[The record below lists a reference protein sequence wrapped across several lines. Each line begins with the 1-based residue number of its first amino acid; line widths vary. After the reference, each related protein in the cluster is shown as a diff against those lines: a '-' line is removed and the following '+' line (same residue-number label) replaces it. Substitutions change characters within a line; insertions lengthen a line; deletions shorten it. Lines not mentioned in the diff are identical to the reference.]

1 MLKKYENVPHGGG
14 KKTDDRKFLATKT
27 CHDRMS
33 KNPTKSFFLLKEV
46 GEPDFGFTTGTCA
59 QAASVASAR
68 MLLTGEIVPYVI
80 LTTPKGIKVCIEIE
94 NQRISEHEASCSVQ
108 KFSGSDSDVTNGI
121 KIFST
126 VRKVSKKIVTN
137 SQRNEASEA
146 GGIKI
151 IGGEGVGR
159 VTLPGL
165 DQKAGEAAINSV
177 PRKMIRDGVQAEL
190 GDLKESLEVEI
201 SVPNG
206 EEIAKQTFNPKL
218 GIVGGISILGTS
230 GIVEPMSEQAILDT
244 IQVEMN
250 VRKAQG
256 FSVLPVVPGNYGA
269 DFLQKEFGFSP
280 ETAVHCSNFVYD
292 TVLMARKTGF
302 KKMLFCGH
310 IGKLVKVAG
319 GIPNT
324 HSKYGDHRMEILA
337 EITRNFVSKSAF
349 SSIGNEL
356 SACISTEQAIHVLD
370 SIDER
375 KTRDKIMQE
384 IARRIQA
391 QMNEWAGGEIQTEVV
406 IFTNEHGL
414 LAETSG
420 VQTLMREIRII
431 SPSKIALRDSP

>member
-1 MLKKYENVPHGGG
+1 MEKRE
-14 KKTDDRKFLATKT
+14 
-27 CHDRMS
+27 
-33 KNPTKSFFLLKEV
+33 NPTKSFFLLKEA

-94 NQRISEHEASCSVQ
+94 NQRISEDEASCSVQ

-137 SQRNEASEA
+137 SQRNEASDA

-165 DQKAGEAAINSV
+165 DQKTGEAAINRV
-177 PRKMIRDGVQAEL
+177 PRIMICDGVQAEL
-190 GDLKESLEVEI
+190 EKMRTACHSELDSESLEVEI

-292 TVLMARKTGF
+292 TVLMAKKMGF

-337 EITRNFVSKSAF
+337 EITRNFVSESAF
-349 SSIGNEL
+349 SSIGSEL

-370 SIDER
+370 SIDANNSSDSSSSH
-375 KTRDKIMQE
+375 KTRDRIMQE
-384 IARRIQA
+384 IAQRIQA
-391 QMNEWAGGEIQTEVV
+391 QMNEWGSGEIQTEVV

-420 VQTLMREIRII
+420 ARKYVE
-431 SPSKIALRDSP
+431 KIKTCDTIES

>member
-1 MLKKYENVPHGGG
+1 MEKRE
-14 KKTDDRKFLATKT
+14 
-27 CHDRMS
+27 
-33 KNPTKSFFLLKEV
+33 NPTKSFFLLKEA

-94 NQRISEHEASCSVQ
+94 NQRISEDEASCSVQ
-108 KFSGSDSDVTNGI
+108 KFSGSDPDVTSGI

-137 SQRNEASEA
+137 SQRNEARDA
-146 GGIKI
+146 GEIKI

-165 DQKAGEAAINSV
+165 DQKTGEAAINRV

-190 GDLKESLEVEI
+190 EKTRTACHSECENCHSELDSESLEVEI

-292 TVLMARKTGF
+292 TVLMAKKMGF

-370 SIDER
+370 SIDANNSSDSNSSH
-375 KTRDKIMQE
+375 KTRDLIMQE
-384 IARRIQA
+384 IAQRIQA
-391 QMNEWAGGEIQTEVV
+391 QMNEWAGGEIETEVV

-420 VQTLMREIRII
+420 ARKYVE
-431 SPSKIALRDSP
+431 KIKTCDTIES

>member
-1 MLKKYENVPHGGG
+1 MEKRE
-14 KKTDDRKFLATKT
+14 
-27 CHDRMS
+27 
-33 KNPTKSFFLLKEV
+33 NPTKSFFLLKEA

-80 LTTPKGIKVCIEIE
+80 LTTQKGIKVCIEIE
-94 NQRISEHEASCSVQ
+94 NQRISEDEASCSVQ

-137 SQRNEASEA
+137 SQRNEASDA

-165 DQKAGEAAINSV
+165 DQKTGEAAINRV
-177 PRKMIRDGVQAEL
+177 PRIMICDGVQAEL
-190 GDLKESLEVEI
+190 EKMRTACHSELDSESLEVEI

-256 FSVLPVVPGNYGA
+256 FSVLPVVPGKYGA

-292 TVLMARKTGF
+292 TVLMAKKMGF

-337 EITRNFVSKSAF
+337 EITRNFVSESAF
-349 SSIGNEL
+349 SSIGSEL

-370 SIDER
+370 SIDANNSSDSSSSH
-375 KTRDKIMQE
+375 KTRDRIMQE
-384 IARRIQA
+384 IAQRIQA
-391 QMNEWAGGEIQTEVV
+391 QMNEWGSGEIQTEVV

-420 VQTLMREIRII
+420 ARKYVE
-431 SPSKIALRDSP
+431 KIKTCDTIES

>member
-1 MLKKYENVPHGGG
+1 MEKRE
-14 KKTDDRKFLATKT
+14 
-27 CHDRMS
+27 
-33 KNPTKSFFLLKEV
+33 NPTKSFFLLKEA

-94 NQRISEHEASCSVQ
+94 NQRISEDEASCSVQ

-137 SQRNEASEA
+137 SQRNEASDA
-146 GGIKI
+146 GEIKI

-165 DQKAGEAAINSV
+165 DQKTGEAAINRV

-190 GDLKESLEVEI
+190 EKMRTACHSELDSESLEVEI

-292 TVLMARKTGF
+292 TVLMAKKTGF

-337 EITRNFVSKSAF
+337 EITRNLVSESAF
-349 SSIGNEL
+349 SSIGSEL

-370 SIDER
+370 SIDANNSSDSNSSH
-375 KTRDKIMQE
+375 KTRDLIMQE

-391 QMNEWAGGEIQTEVV
+391 QMNEWAGDEIQTEVV

-420 VQTLMREIRII
+420 ARKYVE
-431 SPSKIALRDSP
+431 KIKTCDTIES

>member
-1 MLKKYENVPHGGG
+1 MEKRE
-14 KKTDDRKFLATKT
+14 
-27 CHDRMS
+27 
-33 KNPTKSFFLLKEV
+33 NPTKSFFLLKEA

-94 NQRISEHEASCSVQ
+94 NQRISEDEASCSVQ

-137 SQRNEASEA
+137 SQRNEASDA
-146 GGIKI
+146 GEIKI

-165 DQKAGEAAINSV
+165 DQKTGEAAINRV

-190 GDLKESLEVEI
+190 EKMRTACHSELDSESLEVEI

-218 GIVGGISILGTS
+218 GILGGISILGTS

-292 TVLMARKTGF
+292 TVLMAKKTGF

-337 EITRNFVSKSAF
+337 EITRNLVSESAF
-349 SSIGNEL
+349 SSIGSEL

-370 SIDER
+370 SIDANNSSDSNSSH
-375 KTRDKIMQE
+375 KTRDLIMQE

-391 QMNEWAGGEIQTEVV
+391 QMNEWAGDEIQTEVV

-420 VQTLMREIRII
+420 ARKYVE
-431 SPSKIALRDSP
+431 KIKTCDTIES